1 MTGLVQLQD
10 NAYLYCKKKKIRI
23 SSYPKCF
30 NGRCNVAILLHTIYF
45 SILNLERNTLLY
57 TLKELLHMKKQKASY
72 KLLKPL
78 SENCSK

>member
-10 NAYLYCKKKKIRI
+10 NAYLYCKKEKVRT

-57 TLKELLHMKKQKASY
+57 TLKELLYMKKQKASY
-72 KLLKPL
+72 KLLKSL